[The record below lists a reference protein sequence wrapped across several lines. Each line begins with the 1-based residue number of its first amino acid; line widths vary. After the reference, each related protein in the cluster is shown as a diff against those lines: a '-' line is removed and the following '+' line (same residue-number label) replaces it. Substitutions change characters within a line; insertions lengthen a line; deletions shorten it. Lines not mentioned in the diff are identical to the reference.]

1 MTNVDSPSPIVV
13 GVDGSTAAIRAAEW
27 AIDEATS
34 RGLALRL
41 VHVAAFEELL
51 LTTNTELKVMAP
63 QAISGLSRPDAT
75 TAYLR
80 GPRT

>member
-1 MTNVDSPSPIVV
+1 MRRTDSGSARSEPINQRD
-13 GVDGSTAAIRAAEW
+13 GVNGC
-27 AIDEATS
+27 S
-34 RGLALRL
+34 RR
-41 VHVAAFEELL
+41 LL